1 MKKKARKKLHI
12 TYMKPTKSLI
22 SHTYTGRVSRRDDT
36 LGGMTSMLIS
46 FLADVPRANAWFIF
60 LGATY
65 GWVPKGALMT
75 QVIKGSFMVM

>member
-1 MKKKARKKLHI
+1 
-12 TYMKPTKSLI
+12 
-22 SHTYTGRVSRRDDT
+22 
-36 LGGMTSMLIS
+36 MLIS